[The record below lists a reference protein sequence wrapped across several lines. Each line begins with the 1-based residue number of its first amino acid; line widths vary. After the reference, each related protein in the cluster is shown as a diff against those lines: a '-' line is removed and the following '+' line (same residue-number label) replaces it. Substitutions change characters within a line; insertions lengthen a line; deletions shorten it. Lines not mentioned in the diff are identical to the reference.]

1 MLTFL
6 RDEKIHKEELA
17 LCNSAIVQE
26 VHEHGQLKKVRGDEK
41 CKENITEVN
50 RVEVNGVEVNG
61 VEVNGVEVNGVE
73 VNSINGRRNCNIASN
88 CNKICKNRRA

>member
-17 LCNSAIVQE
+17 LSNSAIVQE
-26 VHEHGQLKKVRGDEK
+26 VHEHGQ
-41 CKENITEVN
+41 NITEVN
-50 RVEVNGVEVNG
+50 RVEVNG